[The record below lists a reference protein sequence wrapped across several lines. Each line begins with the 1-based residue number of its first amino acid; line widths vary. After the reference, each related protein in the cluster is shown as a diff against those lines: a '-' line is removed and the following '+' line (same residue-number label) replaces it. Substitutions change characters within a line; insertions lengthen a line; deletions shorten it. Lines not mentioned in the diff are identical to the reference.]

1 MPVAPQ
7 ELFYSAFPKEGWVTS
22 LEETDA
28 ILSKIQEL
36 SGGNTEYQARA
47 LYMKPESARGLFWH
61 LPGGV
66 VINFLLHIEKDH
78 GGTMRW
84 LATEKASPEDFVD
97 DLHLPGGDIDARRR
111 YIERI
116 RFSAAQTPGGNP
128 SESER
133 PSGDASD
140 PKGLIHDLPILFW
153 SMPCLTNCLA
163 LRYSLSMGL
172 SCSSHQ

>member
-97 DLHLPGGDIDARRR
+97 DLHLQGGDIDAWRR

-116 RFSAAQTPGGNP
+116 RFSAAVLAKSIIFDEDTLKRLAEILRRAKDLQ
-128 SESER
+128 
-133 PSGDASD
+133 AMQAI
-140 PKGLIHDLPILFW
+140 PKD
-153 SMPCLTNCLA
+153 
-163 LRYSLSMGL
+163 
-172 SCSSHQ
+172 